1 MQKKNSFLDK
11 IKTIFRITNSIFS
24 FIRFL
29 IIILLFVLTF
39 NFLFTIDFETL
50 KSLPIKEKILY
61 IFKYPTKFVYINKDS
76 KNAMIL
82 ISAIQQRYD
91 IIKKH
96 INETINKDN
105 INNIKGRNK
114 EYVDLQEEEGYV
126 KQAISEGENLV
137 ILRFDGTVLA
147 SGNNDFGQCNISNWN
162 DIYEIGAGVAHTVGL
177 KKDETVVATG
187 NNDYG
192 QCNVSKWENIKA
204 IGAGNFHTVGLKED
218 GTVVATGN
226 NDFGQCNVSKWT
238 NIIKI
243 KVGENFTIGLQEGNK
258 EFVVGKR
265 TATMK
270 AAIEK
275 LKEEEI
281 ENMKKENIA
290 EIKRDEKNEKDRL
303 EREKL
308 EKEMIIEEEQKRE
321 KTLKEETKKKEENKK
336 LEIKELKVKEI
347 EL

>member
-1 MQKKNSFLDK
+1 MKKSIFDR
-11 IKTIFRITNSIFS
+11 IKTLFKITSSIFS

-29 IIILLFVLTF
+29 VIILLFVFIF
-39 NFLFTIDFETL
+39 NLLFTIDFDTL
-50 KSLPIKEKILY
+50 KTLPMKEKILY
-61 IFKYPTKFVYINKDS
+61 IFKYPTKFVQVKKDS

-82 ISAIQQRYD
+82 ISAIQQRLD
-91 IIKKH
+91 IVKKY
-96 INETINKDN
+96 INEN
-105 INNIKGRNK
+105 INNSYRNNIKVRDKKLAN
-114 EYVDLQEEEGYV
+114 LQEEEGYV

-147 SGNNDFGQCNISNWN
+147 SGNNDFGQCNVSNWN
-162 DIYEIGAGVAHTVGL
+162 DIYEIGVGVAHTVGL

-192 QCNVSKWENIKA
+192 QCNVSKWTNIKA
-204 IGAGNFHTVGLKED
+204 IGAGNFHTIGLKDD

-275 LKEEEI
+275 MKQEEI
-281 ENMKKENIA
+281 ERMKQENIA
-290 EIKRDEKNEKDRL
+290 EIKKDEKNEKERL

-308 EKEMIIEEEQKRE
+308 EKEMIMKEEQKRE
-321 KTLKEETKKKEENKK
+321 DILKEEAKKKDEKK
-336 LEIKELKVKEI
+336 KTEIKELEVKEI
-347 EL
+347 EI